1 MSIDILFQP
10 YMQRAMITAGL
21 AALACGVIG
30 VFIVLRGL
38 SFMGAGMAHSAFA
51 GAVLGILIG
60 WHPLLLG
67 LIFAIGMSF
76 GVGYTSK
83 KGKIGEDV
91 SIGILFSFML
101 AMAIFFIK
109 LLPGYNTEAYGY
121 LFGDVLNSS
130 WEDVLYISLMAI
142 FVVSVTILFLKEFQA
157 ITFDEEM
164 ALAMGL
170 PVALI
175 FYLMLSLMS
184 VTIVAS
190 MSTVGAILVFAMITA
205 PAAAAHQLTHK
216 LDVMIILSVVF
227 AEIAAFGGLFTT
239 AIFPELPPGPVI
251 VFYAVFIFFIAMELS
266 PKRKRLKKV
275 TYKKWGE
282 SAR

>member
-1 MSIDILFQP
+1 
-10 YMQRAMITAGL
+10 MQRAMITAAL
-21 AALACGVIG
+21 SALACGVIG

-60 WHPLLLG
+60 VNPILLG
-67 LIFAIGMSF
+67 LIFAIVMAF

-91 SIGILFSFML
+91 SIGILFSFMM

-130 WEDVLYISLMAI
+130 WADALTISIMAI
-142 FVVSVTILFLKEFQA
+142 IVVSLTILFLKEFQA

-170 PVALI
+170 PVGII

-190 MSTVGAILVFAMITA
+190 MSVVGAILVFAMITA

-216 LDVMIILSVVF
+216 LDVMLLLSVAF
-227 AEIAAFGGLFTT
+227 AEISAFGGLITT

-251 VFYAVFIFFIAMELS
+251 VFYTVFIFFLAMELS
-266 PKRKRLKKV
+266 PKRRRLRKV
-275 TYKKWGE
+275 THKRWGE